1 MEILEKAPKAV
12 PEPTLR
18 RFPKYIQLLKRLK
31 SENIRFISSTAIA
44 EELGLDSIQVRKD
57 LSLTGVVGKPKLGFD
72 LDELMQALLHT
83 LNWDNINDAFL
94 VGAGSLG
101 NAIMGYKNFNSYGFN
116 IIAAFDNDSSKIG
129 SIMNNIEILP
139 IEKLNDMIERMHIN
153 IGVITTPA
161 ETAQQIANLMIS
173 GGIKAI

>member
-31 SENIRFISSTAIA
+31 SENIRFISSNAIA
-44 EELGLDSIQVRKD
+44 DELGLDSIQVRKD
-57 LSLTGVVGKPKLGFD
+57 LSLTGTIGKPKQGFD
-72 LDELMQALLHT
+72 LDDLTQALLHT

-94 VGAGSLG
+94 VGAGSLR
-101 NAIMGYKNFNSYGFN
+101 NAIMGYKNFSSYGFN

-129 SIMNNIEILP
+129 SSRSSLALMSGDQGSGLRKI
-139 IEKLNDMIERMHIN
+139 RM
-153 IGVITTPA
+153 A
-161 ETAQQIANLMIS
+161 
-173 GGIKAI
+173 

>member
-1 MEILEKAPKAV
+1 MEISEKSPKAV

-31 SENIRFISSTAIA
+31 SENIRFISSTMIS

-101 NAIMGYKNFNSYGFN
+101 
-116 IIAAFDNDSSKIG
+116 
-129 SIMNNIEILP
+129 
-139 IEKLNDMIERMHIN
+139 
-153 IGVITTPA
+153 
-161 ETAQQIANLMIS
+161 
-173 GGIKAI
+173 